1 MKRVFLF
8 SIVLML
14 SLFYSNTYAQFYDG
28 DDKIYFYQ
36 RADNANYAYVF
47 NFDGRKAA
55 CLNEYSTALYV
66 KNKLEENQN
75 YFEGQVY
82 EVKYDMKYRDDL
94 SSSSWTVYSQY
105 HQGIYSLPS
114 FTLFFYFSKD
124 RKTMICKV
132 SSSKNEDE
140 YRLVDKD
147 YYIDEGRRRPKTNN
161 GVIYE

>member
-1 MKRVFLF
+1 
-8 SIVLML
+8 ML

-36 RADNANYAYVF
+36 RADNANSAYVF

-55 CLNEYSTALYV
+55 CLNKSRTALYV
-66 KNKLEENQN
+66 KNELEENQN

-94 SSSSWTVYSQY
+94 SSSSWTVYSRY
-105 HQGIYSLPS
+105 CEGVYGLPS
-114 FTLFFYFSKD
+114 FTEFFYFSKD
-124 RKTMICKV
+124 RKTMIVKDN
-132 SSSKNEDE
+132 KTEFE
-140 YRLVDKD
+140 YMLVDKD